1 MGIAMLHSP
10 KFIMTSDHLFI
21 SHMQV
26 TQRLGKVEKT
36 TKDPRQAS
44 LQLAALLKEIEKTV
58 KATQAMQVSNAAFQN
73 DLWVTSD

>member
-1 MGIAMLHSP
+1 ML
-10 KFIMTSDHLFI
+10 FTQM
-21 SHMQV
+21 

-36 TKDPRQAS
+36 TKDHRQAS

-58 KATQAMQVSNAAFQN
+58 KATQAMQASNAAFQN